1 MDDDV
6 GDEDD
11 GNNDN
16 DNDDDDVVYLTSTA
30 LSMTATLAA
39 AATATA
45 TARNDIQS
53 VASEMGE
60 MIVIAARRLSH
71 RFISG
76 RFDSCAA
83 TKRIMLN

>member
-16 DNDDDDVVYLTSTA
+16 DNDDDDNVVYLTSTA

-39 AATATA
+39 AA